1 MTLPLLLGLQALM
14 AAGLG
19 ACVYLFASFKHD
31 LRTME
36 KRWIERLNTA
46 QADAEHLRAELIET
60 RDRLRQTEENA
71 GLLVAPQAALSGFNL
86 GKRSQA
92 IRMFRRGE
100 KSEHIAAALRLPA
113 REVEL
118 LLKVH
123 RIVLNAPAGETVAK
137 G

>member
-1 MTLPLLLGLQALM
+1 MTVPLLLGLQALL

-31 LRTME
+31 LRNIE
-36 KRWIERLNTA
+36 KRWVRRLDAA
-46 QADAEHLRAELIET
+46 QADAERLRAELLET
-60 RDRLRQTEENA
+60 RDRLHETEESA
-71 GLLVAPQAALSGFNL
+71 GLLVAPQAALSGLNL

-100 KSEHIAAALRLPA
+100 PTEQIAATLRLPA

-123 RIVLNAPAGETVAK
+123 RIVLGAPTGETSSK